1 MSPTT
6 NVTLYK
12 YHSARTKARTNLY
25 LRYGFPAR
33 YSQPAWPRH
42 RLFHGDGPP
51 ERRPLLRL
59 IQVPQQKLV
68 PRVVVHVRERRQTV
82 PPRRVVARL
91 SPVMCVVGMAEGVC
105 REPCDNKLFKGI

>member
-59 IQVPQQKLV
+59 VQVPQLKLV
-68 PRVVVHVRERRQTV
+68 PHVGDPVVHVRERRQTV
-82 PPRRVVARL
+82 SPRRVVARL
-91 SPVMCVVGMAEGVC
+91 SSFMCVIMAE
-105 REPCDNKLFKGI
+105 